1 MRTPF
6 GLYLILLLL
15 ALLVAR
21 SDAFARQSKA
31 TLVTADQQA
40 VDVYAKQFPFNRP
53 PVESAPW
60 VQWGMPKDDDKKGYN
75 NRNKNNRGKRLTDK
89 SEKEV
94 RAAFA
99 ELAQNYGEEGALQMV
114 QVLPI
119 CLSFNR
125 KNFKPSLDAFSENF
139 GEQKAKGMVRRNP
152 GLLALTPESA
162 ATATDQTMVF
172 SYLVGYTRPIGPLL
186 LGSLSLAL
194 LSLPFQAATGIVVRD
209 EIVKL
214 FQ

>member
-6 GLYLILLLL
+6 GLYIIILLLAL
-15 ALLVAR
+15 LLVAR
-21 SDAFARQSKA
+21 SDAFARPSKA
-31 TLVTADQQA
+31 TTVTADQQA

-60 VQWGMPKDDDKKGYN
+60 VQWGMPKDEDKKGYN
-75 NRNKNNRGKRLTDK
+75 KKNRGKRLTDK

-114 QVLPI
+114 QALPI

-125 KNFKPSLDAFSENF
+125 KNFKPSLDAFSEKF

-152 GLLALTPESA
+152 GLLALTPENA

-172 SYLVGYTRPIGPLL
+172 SYLVGYTRPLGPLL

-194 LSLPFQAATGIVVRD
+194 LSLPFQAATGIVVKD